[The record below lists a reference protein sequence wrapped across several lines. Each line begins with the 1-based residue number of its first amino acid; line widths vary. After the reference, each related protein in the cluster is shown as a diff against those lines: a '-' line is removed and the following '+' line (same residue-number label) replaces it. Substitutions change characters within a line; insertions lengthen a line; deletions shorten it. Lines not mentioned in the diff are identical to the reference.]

1 MKSPNLFPSHCL
13 DAGKSCFIRVA
24 KPACV
29 GRCMVYVRGTRGGL
43 INTLIKSV
51 GGGSLLFQ
59 ITEVSFLCG
68 VIAVKSQLSHPSPFL
83 LPLPPLLL
91 DPWGAA
97 PQPLDASLPANLS
110 KVQLPLQEGLLR
122 RVPGPPGC
130 VSYGSGDT
138 SLIGEGGGAEQG
150 QQDLSV
156 KSHMVHTSDWL
167 ARVSAATGRQ

>member
-29 GRCMVYVRGTRGGL
+29 GRCMVYVRGTGGGL

-68 VIAVKSQLSHPSPFL
+68 VVAVKSQLSHPSPFL
-83 LPLPPLLL
+83 LPSPASAGPLGSRAPAPRCQLARQSLQSAAAFAGGASEAGPRPPWLC
-91 DPWGAA
+91 
-97 PQPLDASLPANLS
+97 
-110 KVQLPLQEGLLR
+110 LLR
-122 RVPGPPGC
+122 IRRYESNRRGGWGRA
-130 VSYGSGDT
+130 GSAG
-138 SLIGEGGGAEQG
+138 SLCKEPHGTY
-150 QQDLSV
+150 L
-156 KSHMVHTSDWL
+156 
-167 ARVSAATGRQ
+167 